1 MRNENGYDHEEIMRG
16 LATSREQAHRK
27 RENRAMKNDVMK
39 FVRSPMIFF
48 FVGYILLRGAGAL

>member
-1 MRNENGYDHEEIMRG
+1 MRG